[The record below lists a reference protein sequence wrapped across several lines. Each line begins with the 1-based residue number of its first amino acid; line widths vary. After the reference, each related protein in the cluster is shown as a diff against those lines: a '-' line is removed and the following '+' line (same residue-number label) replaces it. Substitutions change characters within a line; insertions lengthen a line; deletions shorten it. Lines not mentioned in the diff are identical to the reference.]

1 MAAAKSK
8 TTGKSTRKSSG
19 ARRIEGARKQAMETG
34 RNRLLVTGIVLSLAF
49 AAIGVRLVDL
59 TVFQAGGEPRL
70 AQIEPNPEVASGR
83 ADIVDRNGILLATS
97 LPTASLFA
105 DPSAVLNAQEVADK
119 LITELPELNR
129 QELLGKLKTKS
140 RFVWITR
147 NLTPKQHYKVNRLGL
162 PGLGFQRGERRVY
175 PHGRLAAHALGLTDV
190 DGRGI
195 AGLEQ
200 NFDRALRAGNR
211 IQVSLDIR
219 IQSMMRQELAA
230 AVREFRA
237 IGAAGV
243 VLDANSGELVSL
255 VSLPDF
261 DPNEPSSAGP
271 ETAFNRVT
279 KGVYEMGSTFKLFTA
294 AMALDS
300 GTVDLNSSYDAS
312 QPIKISRFTIR
323 DFHAKNRW
331 LSVPEI
337 IVYSSNIGA
346 AKMAVDVGTKT
357 QRDYLDRFGLLRPAA
372 LELPE
377 VGKPLVPKRWR
388 KINTMTIAY
397 GYGIAVSPLQ
407 LASGV
412 AVLVNGGRYVPPT
425 VLKTV
430 AGNSSTG
437 KRVLSEETS
446 ELMRGLMRLVVTNG
460 TGRKAAAKGYIV
472 GGKTGTTDKLAVRGY
487 RKNATLSSFVGAF
500 PMNAPRYIV
509 LVMVDEPKGNK
520 RTFNYATGGWVAA
533 PAVGRVVQRM
543 ASLIGMAPDRQPEPA
558 KVPVKKPII
567 KASTPPKASP
577 GISKRKTAAAPPPA
591 PITVSRASP
600 SPAPRRNDSAADE
613 TLMLQRVRAVLDV
626 RDKKSEADAVGP
638 PEQALATY

>member
-558 KVPVKKPII
+558 KVPVKKPMI

-600 SPAPRRNDSAADE
+600 SPAPRQNDSAADE

>member
-200 NFDRALRAGNR
+200 KFDRALRAGNR

-300 GTVDLNSSYDAS
+300 GTVDLNSGYDAS

-558 KVPVKKPII
+558 KVPVKKPMI

-600 SPAPRRNDSAADE
+600 SPAPRQNDSAADE

>member
-19 ARRIEGARKQAMETG
+19 ARKIEGARKQAMETG

-243 VLDANSGELVSL
+243 VLDANSGELLSL

-558 KVPVKKPII
+558 KVPVKKPMI

>member
-70 AQIEPNPEVASGR
+70 AQIESNPEVASGR

-300 GTVDLNSSYDAS
+300 GTVDLNSGYDAS

-558 KVPVKKPII
+558 KVPVKKPMI

-591 PITVSRASP
+591 P
-600 SPAPRRNDSAADE
+600 RRIDSAADE